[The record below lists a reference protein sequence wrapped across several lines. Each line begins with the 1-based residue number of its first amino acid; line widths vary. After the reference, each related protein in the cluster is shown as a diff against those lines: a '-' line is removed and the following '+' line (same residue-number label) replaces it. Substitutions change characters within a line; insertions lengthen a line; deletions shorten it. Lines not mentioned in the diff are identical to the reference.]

1 MSQFSRRTIFAAIDV
16 LDSKLSQAETSRF
29 ILKVKLENQRKWNAP
44 NQIAIRGEDFSV
56 RKRMNDLFR
65 FVVDHPNH
73 STDDGPLEIVIVEEA
88 VTLMQTHWEWPVNP
102 ESPEPVQTF
111 KRALRQ
117 DGFDVADGSLRPALP
132 KDIGIPHIESELIR
146 LLEGHGF
153 STAKGHLDQ
162 AFDDHTRGNWA
173 AANGQLRTFI
183 EALFDKIADK
193 LDQSARALKSGQ
205 SKRVKLAELEF
216 FDSSLNEW
224 DNHGKGFING
234 LIKRLHP
241 EGPHPGLS
249 SEDDSTFRMHIVLL
263 TAMLFL
269 RRYDQKLECQSES
282 ESDPSPW

>member
-1 MSQFSRRTIFAAIDV
+1 MSQFSRRTIIAAINV
-16 LDSKLSQAETSRF
+16 LESTLFQADMSHF
-29 ILKVKLENQRKWNAP
+29 LLEAGPK
-44 NQIAIRGEDFSV
+44 IHSAIRGENASL
-56 RKRMNDLFR
+56 RKRMNDLIQ
-65 FVVDHPNH
+65 FVDNNPDYPC
-73 STDDGPLEIVIVEEA
+73 DDGPLEMVIVEKA

-102 ESPEPVQTF
+102 ESPEPIQTF
-111 KRALRQ
+111 KRALQQ

-146 LLEGHGF
+146 LLEVHGF

-162 AFDDHTRGNWA
+162 AFDDHARGNWA

-183 EALFDKIADK
+183 EALFDKIADR
-193 LDQSARALKSGQ
+193 LDPSARAPKGGQ
-205 SKRVKLAELEF
+205 SKQAKLAKLEF

-249 SEDDSTFRMHIVLL
+249 SEDDSTFRLHIVLL
-263 TAMLFL
+263 TAFLFL
-269 RRYDQKLECQSES
+269 RRYDQKSEYLSES
-282 ESDPSPW
+282 ESDPSSW